1 MLVKLFSLFISF
13 LKVGSFSFGG
23 AYSLFPLI
31 EKEVVQNHHWLQQ
44 DEFLKVLGLVEVFPG
59 AISIKY
65 ATYTGFKV
73 AGVLGV
79 IVANLGNLIM
89 PATVIMLTIYFLD
102 YFNKNEFVV
111 KAFDGIKYAVIGM
124 VAALIYQY
132 GAKNV
137 TEIKGVIIILIGFS
151 LVFFLKL
158 HPAYVVVISAIFAL
172 IIL

>member
-1 MLVKLFSLFISF
+1 MLVKLLELFVSF
-13 LKVGSFSFGG
+13 FKVGSFSFGG
-23 AYSLFPLI
+23 AYSLLPLI
-31 EKEVVQNHHWLQQ
+31 EKEVVKNHQWLKP

-79 IVANLGNLIM
+79 IAANLGNLIV
-89 PATVIMLTIYFLD
+89 PATVIMLAVYFLD
-102 YFNKNEFVV
+102 YFQKNELVM
-111 KAFDGIKYAVIGM
+111 KAFNGIKYAVIGM
-124 VAALIYQY
+124 VAALIYEY

-137 TEIKGVIIILIGFS
+137 AELKGVLIILIGFS

-158 HPAYVVVISAIFAL
+158 HPAYVVIISAVIAL

>member
-79 IVANLGNLIM
+79 IAANLGNIIM
-89 PATVIMLTIYFLD
+89 PATVIMLAIYFLD
-102 YFNKNEFVV
+102 YFHKNEIIL

-124 VAALIYQY
+124 VAALLYQY
-132 GAKNV
+132 STENV
-137 TEIKGVIIILIGFS
+137 AEIKGVLLILIGFS

-158 HPAYVVVISAIFAL
+158 HPAYVVIIAVVVSL

>member
-1 MLVKLFSLFISF
+1 MLVKLLELFISF
-13 LKVGSFSFGG
+13 FKVGSFSFGG
-23 AYSLFPLI
+23 AYSLLPLI
-31 EKEVVQNHHWLQQ
+31 EKEVVKNHNWLQP

-79 IVANLGNLIM
+79 IAANLGNLIV
-89 PATVIMLTIYFLD
+89 PATVIMLAVYFLD
-102 YFNKNEFVV
+102 YFQKNELVM
-111 KAFDGIKYAVIGM
+111 KAFNGIKYAVIGM
-124 VAALIYQY
+124 VAALIYEY

-137 TEIKGVIIILIGFS
+137 AELRGIIIILIGFS
-151 LVFFLKL
+151 LVFFFKL
-158 HPAYVVVISAIFAL
+158 HPAYVVIISAVVAL

>member
-1 MLVKLFSLFISF
+1 MLVKLLELFVSF
-13 LKVGSFSFGG
+13 FKVGSFSFGG
-23 AYSLFPLI
+23 AYSLLPLI
-31 EKEVVQNHHWLQQ
+31 EIEVVKNHQWLKP

-79 IVANLGNLIM
+79 IAANLGNLIV
-89 PATVIMLTIYFLD
+89 PATVIMLAVYFLD
-102 YFNKNEFVV
+102 YFQKNELVM
-111 KAFDGIKYAVIGM
+111 KAFNGIKYAVIGM
-124 VAALIYQY
+124 VAALIYEY

-137 TEIKGVIIILIGFS
+137 AELKGVLIILIGFS

-158 HPAYVVVISAIFAL
+158 HPAYVVIISAVIAL

>member
-1 MLVKLFSLFISF
+1 MIAKLIALFISF
-13 LKVGSFSFGG
+13 FKVGSFSFGG
-23 AYSLFPLI
+23 AYSLLPLI

-79 IVANLGNLIM
+79 IAANLGNIIM
-89 PATVIMLTIYFLD
+89 PATVIMLAIYFLD
-102 YFNKNEFVV
+102 YFHKNEFIL

-124 VAALIYQY
+124 VAALLYQY
-132 GAKNV
+132 SAKNV
-137 TEIKGVIIILIGFS
+137 VEIKGILLILIGFS

-158 HPAYVVVISAIFAL
+158 HPAYVVIIAAIVSLVIL
-172 IIL
+172 

>member
-1 MLVKLFSLFISF
+1 MVAKLIALFISF
-13 LKVGSFSFGG
+13 FKVGSFSFGG
-23 AYSLFPLI
+23 AYSLLPLI
-31 EKEVVQNHHWLQQ
+31 EKEVVQNHHWLQP
-44 DEFLKVLGLVEVFPG
+44 DEFLKVTGLVEFLPG

-73 AGVLGV
+73 AGVFGV
-79 IVANLGNLIM
+79 IAANLGNLII
-89 PATVIMLTIYFLD
+89 PATVIMLAVYFLD
-102 YFNKNEFVV
+102 YFQKNEFVI

-132 GAKNV
+132 GVKNV
-137 TEIKGVIIILIGFS
+137 AEIKGVIIILIGFS

-158 HPAYVVVISAIFAL
+158 HPAYVVIISAAVAL

>member
-1 MLVKLFSLFISF
+1 MIAKLIALFISF
-13 LKVGSFSFGG
+13 FKVGSFSFGG
-23 AYSLFPLI
+23 AYSLLPLI
-31 EKEVVQNHHWLQQ
+31 EKEVVQNHHWLKP